1 MRMFIKR
8 MERKNSQTVSKSMA
22 VAWLVMLFALTGSIG
37 SRAIPVPDSKKVIAD
52 STAAKPFEVLPDS
65 SNFVTVSIII
75 SSPGKGTFYAMGH
88 TGLRLQCPS
97 KGLDYSY
104 SYVTEL
110 DQGPLFN
117 LTLMAGKMRA
127 GFEAVAF
134 DEYLD
139 LYRKEGR
146 GVKEFPLNLTL
157 SEERALWEL
166 MDNQMMEGINQPFD
180 FINNNCTSRVLQ
192 SVETILQ
199 SEDIVYPKR
208 GLLLM
213 NSRDGLTKSMG
224 KSPWIE
230 FLALTM
236 LSALPPDE
244 PCPLELFIC
253 PALWAELLPQ
263 AKIVGLDGSERPA
276 LEGEVKE
283 LLPVKWQPSP
293 TWWTPIRVFGLLL
306 AFVLLV
312 TLGEWL
318 FHWRR
323 LPKVI
328 DVTLFVIYTLFSAY
342 LLYASCMKLFGIV
355 WNLLFVVFNLLPLLL
370 WLLLRKTP
378 WFYRVYGFYSVV
390 LIAFMMYF
398 SVHMGRVEWAH
409 ELMMAILLTRCV
421 SQYFQKGKLWKT
433 DRKN

>member
-1 MRMFIKR
+1 MKR
-8 MERKNSQTVSKSMA
+8 KTGHIVFKSM
-22 VAWLVMLFALTGSIG
+22 VTAWFLLLFVIG
-37 SRAIPVPDSKKVIAD
+37 SVSSQAVPFPNSKVNNTKLNSD
-52 STAAKPFEVLPDS
+52 STTAKPFEVLPDS
-65 SNFVTVSIII
+65 SNFVTASVLI
-75 SSPGKGTFYAMGH
+75 SSPGEGTFFYMGH
-88 TGLRLQCPS
+88 TGLRLRCPS
-97 KGLDYSY
+97 EKLDYCF
-104 SYVTEL
+104 SYVTYL

-117 LTLMAGKMRA
+117 LVLMAGKMRA
-127 GFEAVAF
+127 GFEAVEF
-134 DEYLD
+134 DEYIKD
-139 LYRKEGR
+139 FRKKGR
-146 GVKEFPLNLTL
+146 GVWEFPLNLTL

-166 MDNQMMEGINQPFD
+166 LDNQMMKSMTQPFD
-180 FINNNCTSRVLQ
+180 FMEHNCTSSAFH
-192 SVETILQ
+192 SVESILQ

-244 PCPLELFIC
+244 PCPLDLFIS
-253 PALWAELLPQ
+253 PSLWAELLPE
-263 AKIVGLDGSERPA
+263 ARIVGLDGSERPA

-378 WFYRVYGFYSVV
+378 WFYRVYGFYAVV
-390 LIAFMMYF
+390 LIAFMVYF

>member
-22 VAWLVMLFALTGSIG
+22 VAWFVMLFALTGSIG

-97 KGLDYSY
+97 KGLDYNY

-180 FINNNCTSRVLQ
+180 FINYNCTSRVLR

-199 SEDIVYPKR
+199 SEDIVYPKT
-208 GLLLM
+208 GVLAM
-213 NSRDGLTKSMG
+213 CNRDGVTEIMG
-224 KSPWIE
+224 KHPWIE
-230 FLALTM
+230 FLTLTM
-236 LSALPPDE
+236 MSALPPDE

-253 PALWAELLPQ
+253 PTLWAELLPQ

-276 LEGEVKE
+276 LDGEVKE

-293 TWWTPIRVFGLLL
+293 TWWTPIRTFGLMLVL
-306 AFVLLV
+306 VLLV
-312 TLGEWL
+312 TLAEWL
-318 FHWRR
+318 LHWKRV
-323 LPKVI
+323 PKI
-328 DVTLFVIYTLFSAY
+328 LDVSLFVLYTLFSAY
-342 LLYASCMKLFGIV
+342 LLYAVYARI
-355 WNLLFVVFNLLPLLL
+355 FVVSWNYMLLAFNLLPLLL
-370 WLLLRKTP
+370 WLLFRRKR
-378 WFYRVYGFYSVV
+378 WFGKIYAFYALALV
-390 LIAFMMYF
+390 AFMIFF
-398 SVHMGRVEWAH
+398 SFYMGRMEWAH
-409 ELMMAILLTRCV
+409 ELLLASLLTRCV
-421 SQYFQKGKLWKT
+421 SRYFKYK
-433 DRKN
+433 